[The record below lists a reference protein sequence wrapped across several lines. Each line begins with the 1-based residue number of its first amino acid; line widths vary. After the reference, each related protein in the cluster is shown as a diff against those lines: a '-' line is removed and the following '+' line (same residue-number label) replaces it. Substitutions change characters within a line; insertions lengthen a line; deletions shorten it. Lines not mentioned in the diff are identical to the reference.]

1 MVMSY
6 VTGFTY
12 KYKING
18 VFSRKLIPL
27 RGLKQGDPLSSYLS
41 ILAME
46 SLSFMFLEATVS
58 DELSGLKVTPRT
70 SAVTHLFFVDD
81 IILFGKVREEE
92 AYKVIRILNLFSK
105 AFGQRINMKKYGLVF
120 GKSIDRVKKQQ
131 FSCILSSQEW
141 DSPSKYLGLPAQ

>member
-1 MVMSY
+1 M
-6 VTGFTY
+6 
-12 KYKING
+12 
-18 VFSRKLIPL
+18 
-27 RGLKQGDPLSSYLS
+27 
-41 ILAME
+41 
-46 SLSFMFLEATVS
+46 
-58 DELSGLKVTPRT
+58 
-70 SAVTHLFFVDD
+70 THLFFVDD

-131 FSCILSSQEW
+131 FSRILSSQEW